1 MHPLTVIHD
10 PDVLPDRYALIS
22 LAACRNSRI
31 PYDTNATYLRLIG
44 SSRLCEHQPCR
55 R

>member
-1 MHPLTVIHD
+1 MLPLTVIHD
-10 PDVLPDRYALIS
+10 PGVLRDRSALIP
-22 LAACRNSRI
+22 LTACRNPCI

-44 SSRLCEHQPCR
+44 SSQLCEHQPCR